1 MSITVVIQGVPP
13 VSVGGRGEL
22 GGMRSWPVRLEVV
35 RQTIDHQPIQV
46 PCRV

>member
-1 MSITVVIQGVPP
+1 MSITVVIRAYLL
-13 VSVGGRGEL
+13 SAWAGRGEL
-22 GGMRSWPVRLEVV
+22 GGMRSWTFRLEVV